1 MLLIRAEH
9 FFDNIFSSIRE
20 PTHTSADVHRAGSD
34 QGLKSR
40 GGERR
45 SLSTAGEW
53 VARTT
58 WVGILQ

>member
-1 MLLIRAEH
+1 MLLIRAEQD
-9 FFDNIFSSIRE
+9 FDILVSSIRE
-20 PTHTSADVHRAGSD
+20 PAHTSTDVHRAGSD

-53 VARTT
+53 VGT
-58 WVGILQ
+58 